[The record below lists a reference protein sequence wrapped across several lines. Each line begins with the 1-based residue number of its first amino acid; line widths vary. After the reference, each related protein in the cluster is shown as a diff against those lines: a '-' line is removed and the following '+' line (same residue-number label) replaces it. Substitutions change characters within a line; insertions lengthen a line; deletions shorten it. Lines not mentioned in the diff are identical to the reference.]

1 MHVACSS
8 ITGIPDVSLY
18 NRHDPD
24 GANRSLV
31 VGTIVLL
38 PPVVA
43 SANPGACVVV
53 GRASLVNVIAVV
65 VVSILVEAVVTAGVS
80 PPGV

>member
-65 VVSILVEAVVTAGVS
+65 VLILVEAVVTAGVS